1 MDSAPL
7 ASRFAVRDGPG
18 LHAGFSPSA
27 WISAAEFAAV
37 RAHPRLAGAVAAFAQ
52 ALIDIYEG
60 NALLNALLCD
70 RGRVMVGFFLLYLEV
85 LPAPGTDAPGA
96 TLGAIQDL
104 CRRTRLCSP
113 GRTASVLAA
122 MRFGGYAVPRADP
135 ADHRRR
141 ILIPTPK
148 LVAAHQGQ
156 WVRQFEAMAPV
167 FPGAAPVPGRLE
179 DHAFR
184 TAFLHQ
190 LGAHFFAGCRVLDH
204 VPVLRR
210 LAESNAGL
218 LMMSGLVLRQ
228 LTGGT
233 APGGAVPVSIS
244 ALARRFCVSR
254 AHVRNMLA
262 ASERAGLLVH
272 SPGSDSMLVLPALTE
287 AVIQFYGVLFI
298 LFDRCAAG
306 ALEARDREMP
316 MQPIS
321 ASGNYPRPMDQMD
334 STAAI

>member
-1 MDSAPL
+1 MNGAPSA
-7 ASRFAVRDGPG
+7 ACFAVRDGPG
-18 LHAGFSPSA
+18 LQAGFSPSA
-27 WISAAEFAAV
+27 WISAADFAVV
-37 RAHPRLAGAVAAFAQ
+37 RAHPRLAGAVAEFAQ

-85 LPAPGTDAPGA
+85 LPVPGANAPGA
-96 TLGAIQDL
+96 TLGALQEL

-122 MRFGGYAVPRADP
+122 MRFGGYIVPRADP

-141 ILIPTPK
+141 ILVPTPK
-148 LVAAHQGQ
+148 LIAAHHRQ

-167 FPGAAPVPGRLE
+167 FPGAAPVPARL
-179 DHAFR
+179 DDRAYR

-190 LGAHFFAGCRVLDH
+190 LGTHYFAGCRVLDH
-204 VPVLRR
+204 VPVLKQ

-218 LMMSGLVLRQ
+218 LMMSSLVLRQ
-228 LTGGT
+228 LTGDG
-233 APGGAVPVSIS
+233 APGGAVPFSIS

-254 AHVRNMLA
+254 THVRNMLA
-262 ASERAGLLVH
+262 VSESAGLLTRA
-272 SPGSDSMLVLPALTE
+272 PGSNGIFVLPALTE
-287 AVIQFYGVLFI
+287 ALIQFYGVVFI

-306 ALEARDREMP
+306 ALGA
-316 MQPIS
+316 
-321 ASGNYPRPMDQMD
+321 GNSRQENADA
-334 STAAI
+334 TN